1 MSPVKGFTDMH
12 GEDLHN
18 VPKEPGPKEGH
29 ENIGQQLQIITP
41 SLLHSQMGID
51 GRIAGSSSQV
61 LVLTIRDMKM
71 GKKGNNRG
79 ARKKKK
85 GNDSSNGGELV
96 REGEIKRHWD
106 GGDNKICPRFSDEKK
121 RDGLGLP
128 TGGARKTKKQGGEE
142 KRWGW
147 AMGRER

>member
-61 LVLTIRDMKM
+61 LVLAIRDMKM

-79 ARKKKK
+79 TRKKKK
-85 GNDSSNGGELV
+85 GKTAEM
-96 REGEIKRHWD
+96 EGNSWER
-106 GGDNKICPRFSDEKK
+106 
-121 RDGLGLP
+121 
-128 TGGARKTKKQGGEE
+128 
-142 KRWGW
+142 
-147 AMGRER
+147 GRSKDV